1 MTFFKKMI
9 LVFTCCCLAMCSCG
23 KTDAE
28 SDAPDGVVN
37 IEVVTEPLTESN
49 EPETD
54 DEEEI
59 KVTTTSPVFV
69 PEFVWTTTT
78 VRKAKPYNAAAN
90 NDHNKRTTTSSKKS
104 SKKTTTT
111 AKRVPVP
118 SRTTGIRPGSGT
130 PIKLTSTKVVGTG
143 TGAGAG
149 TIITTTTA
157 ALTTTTKTTTTT
169 VTTTKA
175 PQLVLLE
182 DMTLE
187 EKVCQMFVVSPEQL
201 TGSDDY
207 STETDKELK
216 NALEAYPVGGI
227 IFSGEN
233 IESQNQITAMLRN
246 LQTTA
251 KDSSGAGIFTVIQEE
266 GGKNAPV
273 SDKLGTYNSG
283 SMAQIGEANNADAA
297 YDAGLNLGTDLKKLG
312 FNVDLAPVAD
322 LGTNSKNGLGS
333 RVFSSNA
340 NIAADMVSKLVEGLS
355 EAGVGSVLSHF
366 PGIGAYD
373 GKSALI
379 KRSLSQLRKEEF
391 LPFRSGIEAGAD
403 FILVSHHIVSGIGD
417 NLPCSLSY
425 SAITGILRDELDF
438 EGIIITESHMASAIT
453 KKYSAG
459 EAAVMAIN
467 AGADIVLQSADLEE
481 AVDAVCEAVE
491 SGEIME
497 ERIDESVTRILAE
510 KAEMGLI

>member
-9 LVFTCCCLAMCSCG
+9 LVLTSCCLAMCSCG
-23 KTDAE
+23 KTEIE

-37 IEVVTEPLTESN
+37 IEVVTEPLTEN
-49 EPETD
+49 NKTDTD

-59 KVTTTSPVFV
+59 ITTTTSSVFI

-90 NDHNKRTTTSSKKS
+90 NDHNKRTTASSKKP
-104 SKKTTTT
+104 SKRTTTT

-118 SRTTGIRPGSGT
+118 SNTTVIRPGSGT
-130 PIKLTSTKVVGTG
+130 AINLTSTKVGTG
-143 TGAGAG
+143 TGAG

-157 ALTTTTKTTTTT
+157 LTAKKTTTT
-169 VTTTKA
+169 VTTTKP

-182 DMTLE
+182 NMTLE
-187 EKVCQMFVVSPEQL
+187 EKVCQMFIVSPEQL
-201 TGSDDY
+201 TGSDEY
-207 STETDKELK
+207 FTEADKELK
-216 NALEAYPVGGI
+216 NAFEAYPVGGL

-233 IESQNQITAMLRN
+233 IESKNQITAMLRN
-246 LQTTA
+246 LQTA
-251 KDSSGAGIFTVIQEE
+251 AQDSSGAGIFTVIQEE
-266 GGKNAPV
+266 GGTIAPV
-273 SDKLGTYNSG
+273 SDKLDIYNPG
-283 SMAQIGEANNADAA
+283 SMAQIGEKNDTDAA
-297 YDAGLNLGTDLKKLG
+297 YDAGINLGTDLKKLG

-366 PGIGAYD
+366 PGVGAYD

-391 LPFRSGIEAGAD
+391 IPFRSGIEAGAD
-403 FILVSHHIVSGIGD
+403 FVLVSHHIVSGIGD

-425 SAITGILRDELDF
+425 SAITGILRNELDF

-467 AGADIVLQSADLEE
+467 AGADIVLQPADLKE

-497 ERIDESVTRILAE
+497 KRIDESVARILAE
-510 KAEMGLI
+510 KSEMGLF

>member
-1 MTFFKKMI
+1 MTFFKKML
-9 LVFTCCCLAMCSCG
+9 LVLTSCCLAMYSCG
-23 KTDAE
+23 KTDTE
-28 SDAPDGVVN
+28 SDVPDGVVN

-49 EPETD
+49 EDESD

-59 KVTTTSPVFV
+59 TVTTTSPVFV
-69 PEFVWTTTT
+69 PDFVWTTTT

-90 NDHNKRTTTSSKKS
+90 NDHSRRTTTSSKKS

-111 AKRVPVP
+111 AKRIPVP

-130 PIKLTSTKVVGTG
+130 PIKLTSTKVIGTG
-143 TGAGAG
+143 TGAG

-157 ALTTTTKTTTTT
+157 ALTTTTKATTTT
-169 VTTTKA
+169 VTTT

-201 TGSDDY
+201 IGSDDY
-207 STETDKELK
+207 STETDKEFK
-216 NALEAYPVGGI
+216 NALGAYPVGGL
-227 IFSGEN
+227 IFSGDN
-233 IESQNQITAMLRN
+233 IESKNQITAMLRN

-251 KDSSGAGIFTVIQEE
+251 KDISGVGIFTVIHEE
-266 GGKNAPV
+266 GGTIAPV
-273 SDKLGTYNSG
+273 SDKIGTYDPG
-283 SMAQIGEANNADAA
+283 PMAQIGEKNDAA
-297 YDAGLNLGTDLKKLG
+297 AAYKAGLNLGTDLKKLG

-322 LGTNSKNGLGS
+322 IGTNSKNGLGS

-366 PGIGAYD
+366 PGVGAYD

-391 LPFRSGIEAGAD
+391 LPFKSGIEAGAD

-425 SAITGILRDELDF
+425 SAITGILRNELDF
-438 EGIIITESHMASAIT
+438 EGIIITESHMASTIT
-453 KKYSAG
+453 KKYSSG
-459 EAAVMAIN
+459 EAAVLAIN
-467 AGADIVLQSADLEE
+467 AGADIVLQPADLEE
-481 AVDAVCEAVE
+481 AVDAVCKAVE

-497 ERIDESVTRILAE
+497 RRIDESVTRILAE

>member
-1 MTFFKKMI
+1 M
-9 LVFTCCCLAMCSCG
+9 VYVEC
-23 KTDAE
+23 
-28 SDAPDGVVN
+28 
-37 IEVVTEPLTESN
+37 
-49 EPETD
+49 
-54 DEEEI
+54 
-59 KVTTTSPVFV
+59 
-69 PEFVWTTTT
+69 
-78 VRKAKPYNAAAN
+78 
-90 NDHNKRTTTSSKKS
+90 
-104 SKKTTTT
+104 
-111 AKRVPVP
+111 
-118 SRTTGIRPGSGT
+118 
-130 PIKLTSTKVVGTG
+130 
-143 TGAGAG
+143 
-149 TIITTTTA
+149 
-157 ALTTTTKTTTTT
+157 
-169 VTTTKA
+169 
-175 PQLVLLE
+175 
-182 DMTLE
+182 
-187 EKVCQMFVVSPEQL
+187 
-201 TGSDDY
+201 
-207 STETDKELK
+207 
-216 NALEAYPVGGI
+216 
-227 IFSGEN
+227 
-233 IESQNQITAMLRN
+233 
-246 LQTTA
+246 
-251 KDSSGAGIFTVIQEE
+251 
-266 GGKNAPV
+266 
-273 SDKLGTYNSG
+273 
-283 SMAQIGEANNADAA
+283 A

-425 SAITGILRDELDF
+425 SAITGILRNELDF

-467 AGADIVLQSADLEE
+467 AGADIVLQPADLEE

-497 ERIDESVTRILAE
+497 KRIDESVTRILAE